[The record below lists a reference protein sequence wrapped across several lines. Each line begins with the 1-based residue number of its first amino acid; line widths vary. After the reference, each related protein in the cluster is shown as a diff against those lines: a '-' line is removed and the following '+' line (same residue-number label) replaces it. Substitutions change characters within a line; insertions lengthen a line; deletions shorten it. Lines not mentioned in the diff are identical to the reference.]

1 MLNLFEEQF
10 YKWVISRRKTTKER
24 KDENEN
30 VLRRRLMI
38 LFRHLYSKQL
48 EFVCNEKNI
57 RDAQSVEPLL
67 LIVHIKGASTDLKR
81 R

>member
-1 MLNLFEEQF
+1 MSHFKN
-10 YKWVISRRKTTKER
+10 KKTTKER

-48 EFVCNEKNI
+48 EFVCNEQNI